1 MDALAVLE
9 SIKSKNQKFI
19 EHKVKILE
27 ERVYWMCIDKIYEAQ
42 EYADYEID
50 NNNNIFITYSLKK
63 DESIIENAQ
72 DYIITEIIYNYRR
85 NIKFKL
91 TKDHYYVLFK
101 DDEIIIYLT
110 EPTKI
115 KLSNSE
121 SDSESDSE
129 LRVRNMMS
137 SYINSD
143 RNMNIYEEKETTN
156 KIEFGT
162 IIN

>member
-1 MDALAVLE
+1 MDALSVLE
-9 SIKSKNQKFI
+9 CIKLKNQKFI

-50 NNNNIFITYSLKK
+50 NNNIYITYSLKK

-72 DYIITEIIYNYRR
+72 DYIMTEIIYNYRR
-85 NIKFKL
+85 NVKCKL

-101 DDEIIIYLT
+101 DDEIIIYFK

-129 LRVRNMMS
+129 LYLRNMIS
-137 SYINSD
+137 TSINTD

-156 KIEFGT
+156 NVEFGT